1 MSRRRSALAGLGLA
15 LAVSLTVSGCAFD
28 GLNQFALPGTQGRGE
43 GAYTV
48 RIQLRDVT
56 GVDPNSPV
64 MVRDDNIGTVADVR
78 VEGDHALVTVRLNGD
93 VALPSNTTATVG
105 QTTVLGSKHIELAP
119 TPGQPPTGRLADGDT
134 IPLAR
139 SGSFPQ
145 TEDVLASLSLLLNGG
160 GLAQV
165 RTITTELDATFNGR
179 TTDVRALLDQLNT
192 FVGGLD
198 TQKADIVAA
207 IQGLDQLSTRLNSQ
221 RDTLGRA
228 IDRLDPALRTL
239 NENRDQLVHTL
250 NALGRFGDVADSV
263 IRDSHDDLVA
273 NLDNLEPTLRAL
285 ADAGRSLPDSLLLAG
300 TVPFPLTTFRNAVR
314 GDFANIRVTA
324 DLQLDTL
331 DRGFLSGTPLQGT
344 LSGLQGVLA
353 RQVGAPGAPGAPARD
368 PLRLPLEGVT
378 RTDQTSGA
386 PTGGAPGIA
395 LPGSGEPGGALPGGG
410 VPGIDQGRGSR

>member
-1 MSRRRSALAGLGLA
+1 MSRGRRYRAALVGLVVGLVVGLA
-15 LAVSLTVSGCAFD
+15 VSGCAFD

-64 MVRDDNIGTVADVR
+64 MVRDDDVGTVADVR

-93 VALPSNTTATVG
+93 VALPANTTATVG
-105 QTTVLGSKHIELAP
+105 QTTVLGSKHIELTP

-134 IPLAR
+134 VPLAR
-139 SGSFPQ
+139 SGSYPQ

-165 RTITTELDATFNGR
+165 RTITTELDATLSGR
-179 TTDVRALLDQLNT
+179 TTDLRGLLDQLNT

-198 TQKADIVAA
+198 TQQADIVAA
-207 IQGLDQLSTRLNSQ
+207 IDGLDRLSTRLNTQ

-239 NENRDQLVHTL
+239 KDNRDQLVHTL

-263 IRDSHDDLVA
+263 VRDSHDDLVA

-285 ADAGRSLPDSLLLAG
+285 ADAGRALPDSLLLAG

-331 DRGFLSGTPLQGT
+331 DRGFLSGTPLQGS
-344 LSGLQGVLA
+344 LSALQGVLA
-353 RQVGAPGAPGAPARD
+353 RTIGAGGAPGAPARD
-368 PLRLPLEGVT
+368 PLRLPLEGVPAAGPPAT
-378 RTDQTSGA
+378 GA
-386 PTGGAPGIA
+386 PATD
-395 LPGSGEPGGALPGGG
+395 LPATDLPTTD
-410 VPGIDQGRGSR
+410 VPTTDVPATDPGRGGR

>member
-1 MSRRRSALAGLGLA
+1 MSGGRGYRAALLGL
-15 LAVSLTVSGCAFD
+15 LVGLSVSGCAFD

-56 GVDPNSPV
+56 GVEPNSPI
-64 MVRDDNIGTVADVR
+64 MVRDDDIGTVTGLR
-78 VEGDHALVTVRLNGD
+78 VEGDHALVTASLNRD
-93 VALPSNTTATVG
+93 VELPANTTATVG

-139 SGSFPQ
+139 SGSYPR

-165 RTITTELDATFNGR
+165 RTITTELDATLSGR
-179 TTDVRALLDQLNT
+179 TGDVRGLLDQLNT

-198 TQKADIVAA
+198 AQKADIVAA
-207 IQGLDQLSTRLNSQ
+207 IEGLDRLSTRLNNQ
-221 RDTLGRA
+221 RDTLGKA
-228 IDRLDPALRTL
+228 IDQLDPALRTL
-239 NENRDQLVHTL
+239 NDNRDELVRTL
-250 NALGRFGDVADSV
+250 NALGRFGDVADTV
-263 IRDSHDDLVA
+263 VRDSHDDLLA

-285 ADAGRSLPDSLLLAG
+285 ADAGRSLPDSLEIAG
-300 TVPFPLTTFRNAVR
+300 TVPFPLRTFRNAVR

-331 DRGFLSGTPLQGT
+331 DRGFLSGTPLQGS
-344 LSGLQGVLA
+344 LSALQGVLA
-353 RQVGAPGAPGAPARD
+353 RTVGAGGGPAASGGLPGSTGLPRD
-368 PLRLPLEGVT
+368 PLTLPL
-378 RTDQTSGA
+378 QGA
-386 PTGGAPGIA
+386 AGT
-395 LPGSGEPGGALPGGG
+395 
-410 VPGIDQGRGSR
+410 DQGRGGR

>member
-1 MSRRRSALAGLGLA
+1 MSGVRRYRRALTSLLVGLA
-15 LAVSLTVSGCAFD
+15 VGLSVSGCAFD

-56 GVDPNSPV
+56 GVEPNSPV
-64 MVRDDNIGTVADVR
+64 MVRDDNIGTVTGLR
-78 VEGDHALVTVRLNGD
+78 VEGDHALVTASLNRD
-93 VALPSNTTATVG
+93 VELPANTTATVG

-139 SGSFPQ
+139 SGSYPQ

-165 RTITTELDATFNGR
+165 RTITTELDATLSGR
-179 TTDVRALLDQLNT
+179 TGDVRGLLDQLNT

-198 TQKADIVAA
+198 AQKADIVAA
-207 IQGLDQLSTRLNSQ
+207 IDGLDRLSTRLNNQ
-221 RDTLGRA
+221 RDKLGKA
-228 IDRLDPALRTL
+228 IDQLDPALRTL
-239 NENRDQLVHTL
+239 NHNRDELVHTL
-250 NALGRFGDVADSV
+250 NALGRFGDVADTV
-263 IRDSHDDLVA
+263 VRDSHDDLVA

-285 ADAGRSLPDSLLLAG
+285 ADAGRALPDSLQIAG
-300 TVPFPLTTFRNAVR
+300 TVPFPLGTFRTAVR

-331 DRGFLSGTPLQGT
+331 DRGFLSGTPLQGS
-344 LSGLQGVLA
+344 LSALQGVLA
-353 RQVGAPGAPGAPARD
+353 RTVGTGDSGGGPAASGGLPGSSGPPRD
-368 PLRLPLEGVT
+368 PLTLPLQGVT
-378 RTDQTSGA
+378 
-386 PTGGAPGIA
+386 
-395 LPGSGEPGGALPGGG
+395 
-410 VPGIDQGRGSR
+410 DQGRGGR